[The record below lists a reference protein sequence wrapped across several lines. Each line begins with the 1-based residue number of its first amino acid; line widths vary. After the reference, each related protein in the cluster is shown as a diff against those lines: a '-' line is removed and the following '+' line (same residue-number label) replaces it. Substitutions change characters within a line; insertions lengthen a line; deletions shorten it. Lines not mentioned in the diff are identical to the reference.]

1 MYSSR
6 KKIQKDN
13 DVEPIE
19 FEDTVAQ
26 YLFDLENTNKELK
39 SDLKDL
45 YINSDGYFWKP
56 QSSGDICSL
65 QIAEVLPQDSSSP
78 CQGTGEKIQ
87 CQLRMLFCLLPA
99 GLYDHQRKDLP
110 LRDHAPAQIRK
121 VNKPLFWL
129 GKTGVNRGPGSLY
142 LSPTANSFQISPSLS
157 LVLVHFPCAN
167 GTKNHTLA
175 ATVLPIGSLL
185 FNGSTELLYMGS
197 LLSRNHTFS
206 LTHNGQQ
213 RETWEPIFFPC
224 KSHICSTESLVC

>member
-1 MYSSR
+1 MVWCGMWR
-6 KKIQKDN
+6 LL
-13 DVEPIE
+13 
-19 FEDTVAQ
+19 A
-26 YLFDLENTNKELK
+26 
-39 SDLKDL
+39 
-45 YINSDGYFWKP
+45 
-56 QSSGDICSL
+56 ICS
-65 QIAEVLPQDSSSP
+65 
-78 CQGTGEKIQ
+78 GN
-87 CQLRMLFCLLPA
+87 QLLNFEFQFIVNVAWCAISLLITRYWIFCCTSWSFVTFGRMLFCLLPA